1 MPSVVSV
8 NVSQARLL
16 KVGERWVKSGIQKRS
31 VDGPGLG
38 LEPTLGHQAVAVGRL
53 GLAGDEQV
61 ELSYHGGLDKA
72 VYAYPSEHYAFWRQQ
87 RDAHLT
93 QALFEAD
100 LPWGFV
106 GENLSIAGLLETEV
120 WLGDR
125 LRFRNCVLR
134 VTAPRD
140 PCGKFNAVMGYDAAS
155 RDMAVA
161 GCSGFYLA
169 VEQTGTIA
177 AAEDFEVVPGPRGV
191 SVREAFAAKF
201 AKNSR

>member
-1 MPSVVSV
+1 MPTVVSV

-31 VDGPGLG
+31 VDAPGQA
-38 LEPTLGHQAVAVGRL
+38 HQAVAVGRL
-53 GLAGDEQV
+53 GLSGDEQV
-61 ELSYHGGLDKA
+61 DLSYHGGLDKA
-72 VYAYPSEHYAFWRQQ
+72 VYAYPTEHYTFWQTQ
-87 RDAHLT
+87 RATHLT
-93 QALFEAD
+93 QPLFD
-100 LPWGFV
+100 SHLPWGFV

-120 WLGDR
+120 WLGDT
-125 LRFRNCVLR
+125 LRFADCVLR

-140 PCGKFNAVMGYDAAS
+140 PCSKFNAVMGYNAAS
-155 RDMAVA
+155 RDMAVQ

-169 VEQTGTIA
+169 VERTGTVA
-177 AAEDFEVVPGPRGV
+177 AGEAFEVVPGPRGV